1 MTRRELSLHEAMLW
15 ILGAGIIV
23 PLSVIALLWAYG
35 SF

>member
-1 MTRRELSLHEAMLW
+1 MTQRELSLREAMLC
-15 ILGAGIIV
+15 IIGAGIIV